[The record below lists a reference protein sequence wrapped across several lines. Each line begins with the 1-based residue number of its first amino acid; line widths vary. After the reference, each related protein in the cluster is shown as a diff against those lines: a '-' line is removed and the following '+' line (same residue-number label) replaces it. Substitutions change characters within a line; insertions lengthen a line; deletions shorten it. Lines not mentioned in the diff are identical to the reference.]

1 MKMENKDKINIF
13 AERLLLRREKMNY
26 SRTELGEKIGFKG
39 IQGNK
44 NIHKYENGIAK
55 PSYEVLV
62 KLARA
67 LDCSIDYL
75 LGNVD
80 VPNLFAG
87 EVDGNRHELLIAT
100 SEKDKPYS
108 KEQFE
113 NLIRKLESI
122 GIDVEKLMN
131 N

>member
-1 MKMENKDKINIF
+1 MEIKEVFIKRLKELRTNRRLTQKELADKIG
-13 AERLLLRREKMNY
+13 M
-26 SRTELGEKIGFKG
+26 T
-39 IQGNK
+39 NK
-44 NIHKYENGIAK
+44 NISAYESGYRQ
-55 PSYEVLV
+55 PEYETLV

-80 VPNLFAG
+80 MPNLFTG
-87 EVDGNRHELLIAT
+87 EVDGDRHELLIAV

-113 NLIRKLESI
+113 NLIRKLEYI